1 MNRQETPVAGKLGN
15 AVLVILILPIALPL
29 ALVALALHLLLRAV
43 LYPLVW
49 LLWIPKGKDVLFVYS
64 DSPIW
69 REYVTFHVLPLVRE
83 RAVVLNWPE
92 RSKWSPWSVKVSVF
106 RAFGGSQEFNP
117 MVVKFQ
123 LFRKAKI
130 LRYWSAFQD
139 LEAGLYQT
147 SRTSEQSTLI
157 DALIHAQSQ
166 LMCEAAMSPASTDP

>member
-1 MNRQETPVAGKLGN
+1 MSRQKTSVARKLGN
-15 AVLVILILPIALPL
+15 AVLVILVLSIALPL

-43 LYPLVW
+43 LYLLVW

-69 REYVTFHVLPLVRE
+69 REYMTSHVLPLVRE
-83 RAVVLNWPE
+83 RAVVLNWSE
-92 RSKWSPWSVKVSVF
+92 RTKWSPWSLKGGVF
-106 RAFGGSQEFNP
+106 RAFGGSREFNP

-139 LEAGLYQT
+139 WKRGYTEPVESLNN
-147 SRTSEQSTLI
+147 
-157 DALIHAQSQ
+157 Q
-166 LMCEAAMSPASTDP
+166 LSSML

>member
-1 MNRQETPVAGKLGN
+1 MSRQKTSVARKLGN
-15 AVLVILILPIALPL
+15 AILVILILSIALPL

-43 LYPLVW
+43 LYLLVW

-69 REYVTFHVLPLVRE
+69 RKYMTSHVLPLVRD
-83 RAVVLNWPE
+83 RAVVLNWSE
-92 RSKWSPWSVKVSVF
+92 RSNWSPWSLKVSVF

-123 LFRKAKI
+123 LFRKARI

-139 LEAGLYQT
+139 WKRGYTEPVENLSNEL
-147 SRTSEQSTLI
+147 SSML
-157 DALIHAQSQ
+157 
-166 LMCEAAMSPASTDP
+166 

>member
-1 MNRQETPVAGKLGN
+1 MSRQKTSVARKLGN
-15 AVLVILILPIALPL
+15 AVLVILVLSIALPL

-43 LYPLVW
+43 LYLLVW

-69 REYVTFHVLPLVRE
+69 REYMTSHVLPLVRE
-83 RAVVLNWPE
+83 RAVVLNWSE
-92 RSKWSPWSVKVSVF
+92 RTKWSPWSLKVGVF
-106 RAFGGSQEFNP
+106 RAFGGSREFNP

-139 LEAGLYQT
+139 WKRGYTEPVESLNN
-147 SRTSEQSTLI
+147 
-157 DALIHAQSQ
+157 Q
-166 LMCEAAMSPASTDP
+166 LSSML